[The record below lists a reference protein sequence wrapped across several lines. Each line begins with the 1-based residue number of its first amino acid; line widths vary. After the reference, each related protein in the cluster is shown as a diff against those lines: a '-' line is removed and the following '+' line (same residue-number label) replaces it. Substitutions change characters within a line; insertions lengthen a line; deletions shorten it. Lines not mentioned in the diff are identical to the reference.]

1 MGLFEKIFKKERQ
14 QQAVG
19 QYFQTLTG
27 YTPAF
32 TSFEGS
38 IYEADLTRAAIHAFA
53 KQAAKLTPKITGTK
67 CKSLEPVLQNRPN
80 PFMDG
85 YKFVYRLA
93 TMLKVDNNAFIVP
106 IYSQDYDR
114 VVGVYPVLPQ
124 SARVI
129 EYQGR
134 PYLRYQLGG
143 GNWAAIEFE
152 DVGILNQY
160 QYKNDFFGETN
171 RALNPTM
178 QLLNA
183 QNQGIIEG
191 IKQSATIRFLAKIA
205 QPLRP
210 EDVDKERQRFIK
222 ANLGAD
228 NNGGVMIVDTKY
240 ADVKQIESRA
250 TVINAAQKAAIEENV
265 YTYFNTNKAILQ
277 SSFNEDEWNAYY
289 EGELEPFAI
298 QLSLVLTNMLFSPR
312 EQAFGNSV
320 FYSANRLQYAS
331 NNTKLNVTTQLF
343 DRGMMTQ
350 NQALDVWNMPGIGP
364 RGDRYFIRKE
374 YAEQTEIAPTGAAA
388 PPTPAPAGTE
398 PQQEG
403 EET

>member
-67 CKSLEPVLQNRPN
+67 CKSLEPVLQYRPN

-143 GNWAAIEFE
+143 GN
-152 DVGILNQY
+152 
-160 QYKNDFFGETN
+160 
-171 RALNPTM
+171 
-178 QLLNA
+178 
-183 QNQGIIEG
+183 
-191 IKQSATIRFLAKIA
+191 
-205 QPLRP
+205 
-210 EDVDKERQRFIK
+210 
-222 ANLGAD
+222 
-228 NNGGVMIVDTKY
+228 
-240 ADVKQIESRA
+240 
-250 TVINAAQKAAIEENV
+250 
-265 YTYFNTNKAILQ
+265 
-277 SSFNEDEWNAYY
+277 
-289 EGELEPFAI
+289 
-298 QLSLVLTNMLFSPR
+298 
-312 EQAFGNSV
+312 
-320 FYSANRLQYAS
+320 
-331 NNTKLNVTTQLF
+331 
-343 DRGMMTQ
+343 
-350 NQALDVWNMPGIGP
+350 
-364 RGDRYFIRKE
+364 
-374 YAEQTEIAPTGAAA
+374 
-388 PPTPAPAGTE
+388 
-398 PQQEG
+398 
-403 EET
+403 